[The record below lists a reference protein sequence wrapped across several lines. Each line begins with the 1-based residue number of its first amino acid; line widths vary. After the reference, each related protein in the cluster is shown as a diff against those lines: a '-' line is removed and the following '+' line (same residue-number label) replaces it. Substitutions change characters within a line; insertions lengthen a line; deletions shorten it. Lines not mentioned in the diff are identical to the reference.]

1 MGEPISALF
10 LDTNRV
16 FLSIVVRLLNEYYAN
31 DLTVVGSSTSL
42 EETIRQAESLR
53 PRIILVGVGQ
63 YSQEGR
69 QMVGH
74 LREALPNVQII
85 LLGTHDLEIYRQAA
99 LEAGASAYVSKDNLN
114 RHLLPTIRQLIGSDP
129 GCAEQ
134 QRMPEPLRS
143 DTAQA

>member
-1 MGEPISALF
+1 VEGPISVLF
-10 LDTNRV
+10 LDTNRG

-42 EETIRQAESLR
+42 EETIRQAESLH

-69 QMVGH
+69 QMVGY
-74 LREALPNVQII
+74 LREALPNTPII

-99 LEAGASAYVSKDNLN
+99 LEAGANAYVSKDNLN
-114 RHLLPTIRQLIGSDP
+114 RHLVPTIRRLISSDP
-129 GCAEQ
+129 GFAE
-134 QRMPEPLRS
+134 RMMPEPPRS
-143 DTAQA
+143 DAAQA